1 MRRILSPIKMIAVLM
16 YLAGAVCLWEITRK
30 IESSF
35 FSTAILLIYISV
47 GGIAL
52 VVLWRH
58 PFGKRAVEAG
68 LLSIGFVNHLGE
80 TPKLVRKYCDARH
93 PHMTVFE
100 FKNPGIPLTTWETKQ
115 PALEAGLNKTILR
128 MNYHRGKR
136 RVQVCAVSAQNDVPT
151 KLLWQDKHLSCEE
164 FILALG
170 ESLLGP
176 VTVDLAHIPHVLV
189 GGASG
194 SGKSVLLK
202 LLLMQ
207 SLKKGAE
214 VYIADFKGGVDF
226 PLVWHERCRMCFEE
240 EDLLTLLTGL
250 VDELE
255 RRKTLFRNAECP
267 DIVEY
272 NKTTGQAL
280 KRYIFA
286 CDEVAEV
293 LDKTGRSKEQKELLS
308 QIESKLSI
316 IARQGRAFGIHL
328 ILATQRPDAN
338 LIPGQLRTN
347 LGCRICGRAD
357 GILSQ
362 IILDDATAAEQI
374 PKDARG
380 RFILHDGTLFQSY
393 WFDEHCI

>member
-1 MRRILSPIKMIAVLM
+1 M
-16 YLAGAVCLWEITRK
+16 
-30 IESSF
+30 
-35 FSTAILLIYISV
+35 
-47 GGIAL
+47 
-52 VVLWRH
+52 VLWRH

-80 TPKLVRKYCDARH
+80 TPKLVRKYCDAHH

-100 FKNPGIPLTTWETKQ
+100 FRNPGIPLTTWETKQ

-136 RVQVCAVSAQNDVPT
+136 RVQVYTVSAQNDVPT
-151 KLLWQDKHLSCEE
+151 KLLWKDKDLPDGE
-164 FILALG
+164 FSLVLG
-170 ESLLGP
+170 EGLLGP
-176 VTVDLAHIPHVLV
+176 VVVNLTHIPHILL

-207 SLKKGAE
+207 SLHKGA
-214 VYIADFKGGVDF
+214 VVCISDFKGGVDF
-226 PLVWHERCRMCFEE
+226 PPIWHEKCRMCFEE
-240 EDLLTLLTGL
+240 TDLLALLSEL

-255 RRKTLFRNAECP
+255 RRKMLFRNAECP

-272 NKTTGQAL
+272 NKATGQAL

-308 QIESKLSI
+308 KIESKLSI

-338 LIPGQLRTN
+338 LIPGQIRTN

-357 GILSQ
+357 VILSQ